1 MKIKEIKKV
10 SARLLA
16 NGRATLIHS
25 EADYDFNKL
34 PIGSILINNDN
45 NKIKIKL
52 EDKSTWSDIK
62 EEMSSRSYLTIL
74 GNRILQEPF
83 LVTDIDLEKNEITYY
98 NHRGERRIKYIYTDK
113 KWKYAVFELDKAT
126 YTPKKNAIVAHIN
139 NIVECNTENYKL
151 QEITPRRIGIDIRW
165 LAVGCWV
172 DIAYYD
178 IFRMRSVGR
187 EIFAGS
193 TNDKIKNNSMGLVYD
208 NLDKEGYPRLHVE
221 VIEDPSDP
229 NQVILRVTSEN
240 GSTISVSDVQHLLDK
255 TNRVK
260 VIENNGKVDFIYR
273 RVSQEYTTTITST
286 KPGKIKEMFTV
297 KIPKRGEVK
306 IFKFIFMFGKSQF
319 KKIRKIVP
327 KKIITPE
334 PELILGTGIV
344 EREKTIVTSSDTINV
359 KPEGPKCEV
368 EFFGNDYKVYLLGK
382 LYYDSDSGEPEEGS
396 HPIWSSIYPP
406 AGDLFFRIGKCDG
419 WRIESSPVNGFYL
432 NNNSEYGMV
441 RYQGNSELDPQ
452 LFSWA
457 ENEKIKVNAVPYKI
471 YQYDTLRYS
480 GIFYYILLRNK
491 DNLDN
496 SKFKYRITKE
506 ELRQAGIEEELI
518 NKIYERILSYSESE
532 EEMRRREQEEADR
545 RRREEEEARRRRE
558 QEEADRRQREQ
569 ELSNIRNLI
578 LPILRQMKEKFP
590 QKIDQLEGV
599 SSTEKEKLKQKID
612 DYYNKIIAGV
622 NSTNDIS
629 KLNSIKELVKDVN
642 PFHDRIEFTAIKTN
656 KLLEILGLSGSV
668 EIPNENLGNNSE
680 SNNDADSE
688 KKKTEIQDI
697 FDRIIEDIRYD
708 NYILNKDKQNHIDQ
722 ISKLK
727 SQVLNRYNSPIKK
740 IDRYL
745 IYMNIIHLKIFYEKE
760 NLNAT
765 IEEMNSIINKF
776 NFSGHISSI
785 EYISR

>member
-34 PIGSILINNDN
+34 PVGSILINNDN

-52 EDKSTWSDIK
+52 EGKSTWSDIK

-83 LVTDIDLEKNEITYY
+83 LVTDIDFEKNEITYY

-193 TNDKIKNNSMGLVYD
+193 TSDKIKNNSMGLVYD

-297 KIPKRGEVK
+297 KIPKRGEVR
-306 IFKFIFMFGKSQF
+306 IFKFIYMFGKSQF
-319 KKIRKIVP
+319 KKFRKIVP

-344 EREKTIVTSSDTINV
+344 EREKTIVTSSDTISV
-359 KPEGPKCEV
+359 KPAGPQCEV
-368 EFFGNDYKVYLLGK
+368 EFFGNDYKVHLLSK

-432 NNNSEYGMV
+432 NNDSEHGMV
-441 RYQGNSELDPQ
+441 RYEGNSELDPQ
-452 LFSWA
+452 LFSWS

-471 YQYDTLRYS
+471 YQHDTLRYS
-480 GIFYYILLRNK
+480 GVFYYILLRNK
-491 DNLDN
+491 DNSND

-506 ELRQAGIEEELI
+506 ELRKAGIEEELI

-532 EEMRRREQEEADR
+532 EEMRRREQEEVDR

-569 ELSNIRNLI
+569 ELSATRNLI

-642 PFHDRIEFTAIKTN
+642 PFHDTVEFTTIKTN
-656 KLLEILGLSGSV
+656 KLLEILGLSGSI
-668 EIPNENLGNNSE
+668 EIPDGNSDNNSE
-680 SNNDADSE
+680 SNNDV
-688 KKKTEIQDI
+688 DI
-697 FDRIIEDIRYD
+697 RERKIKIEDIFNKIIENIRYN
-708 NYILNKDKQNHIDQ
+708 NYILNNNKKIYIDQ
-722 ISKLK
+722 ITGLK
-727 SQVLNRYNSPIKK
+727 NQVLERYNGPTQRLEKFLLYTHVLNLGI
-740 IDRYL
+740 L
-745 IYMNIIHLKIFYEKE
+745 YEEE
-760 NLNAT
+760 NLNLSVRK
-765 IEEMNSIINKF
+765 MNVMIDKF